1 MQAQRQD
8 PPGHRRLTSRKQQPH
23 YCWRLRRAKLPHR
36 PLRPPSRHPL
46 QTLPRPTA
54 APQPHPLPRAPYGQ
68 GASPTAVASPEQP
81 STRAQGPARCRR
93 ASGVCGEEPRGGRVS
108 VHIPALSQVPG
119 TCSHHKPQGGGCPT
133 WRGADSRGCATWW
146 GVDGRGC
153 AKRQWSACRW
163 GGHRP
168 PGKQPTIPTRHGVSL
183 LGEHP
188 QHHAGQAMCCPS
200 TFPASA
206 PHYMVGTHLQP

>member
-1 MQAQRQD
+1 M
-8 PPGHRRLTSRKQQPH
+8 
-23 YCWRLRRAKLPHR
+23 
-36 PLRPPSRHPL
+36 
-46 QTLPRPTA
+46 
-54 APQPHPLPRAPYGQ
+54 PLPRSGRRWRGGQSDGRGYARSSQSWPGLLHALAPCLLPGYLVRQ
-68 GASPTAVASPEQP
+68 GRREVGRGKRPSWSCRGAILLGGKIKRNIKRSPS
-81 STRAQGPARCRR
+81 
-93 ASGVCGEEPRGGRVS
+93 VCGEEPRGGRVS